1 MGGKGLIGVRTE
13 IIRPDRRRDGRRG
26 AGPAAPGK
34 RDAGQRGVTRPEICE
49 RDGHHATLGDGRR
62 GRCERRATA
71 PREDDGRHAG
81 IATATLEHRD
91 RIQGQGQR
99 RLRRAAGLGERFA
112 DGDGGLA
119 PVGRVG
125 DRRFIRL
132 SRGRGDNVAGQVAGH
147 ARGKH
152 GANGRGFERDG
163 AAGGIA
169 HRDGGTRRPRG
180 RTARTHEG
188 AGVLRRG
195 GRRIQ
200 LAGCPALVE
209 ARERDAGDF
218 KLRPGRRGGTQS
230 KEQKK
235 DRAEKEGKAVGH
247 GGGERGQFVVMLP
260 SSLTRR
266 SSKVPD
272 TVNGSLCTPVIVS
285 A

>member
-1 MGGKGLIGVRTE
+1 MRTVV
-13 IIRPDRRRDGRRG
+13 IRPDRRRDGRRG

-49 RDGHHATLGDGRR
+49 RDGDHAALGEDRR
-62 GRCERRATA
+62 GRCAGAT
-71 PREDDGRHAG
+71 PTRKDDGRHAG

-119 PVGRVG
+119 PVSGVG

-132 SRGRGDNVAGQVAGH
+132 SRGRGNDVPGQVAGH
-147 ARGKH
+147 AGGKH
-152 GANGRGFERDG
+152 RTNGRGFERDG

-169 HRDGGTRRPRG
+169 HRDGGTRRARG

-209 ARERDAGDF
+209 ARERDTGDF
-218 KLRPGRRGGTQS
+218 KLRPGRRGGPQS